1 MPEPLTA
8 VITAGGQSSRFGSD
22 KARAVWRGRPLLWH
36 VAASFPAVQAR
47 LLLGPPGRYPLTDW
61 DLGHW
66 EQTPD
71 LRPGLGPLAGLET
84 ALTLAPAGWVAF
96 AGVDNPC
103 LTPGY
108 WEKLLA
114 ARRPGVLS
122 VQARHPERGP
132 QPLGALYHTD
142 LLPHVRALLDHGE
155 RRLRLAALPERTVL
169 LPDLPPAFFRNVNQ
183 PADLAELQKES
194 LPKNKEEA

>member
-8 VITAGGQSSRFGSD
+8 AITAGGQSSRFGSD
-22 KARAVWRGRPLLWH
+22 KARAEWRGRPLLWH
-36 VAASFPAVQAR
+36 VAASFPVVQAR
-47 LLLGPPGRYPLTDW
+47 LLLGPPGKYALAGW
-61 DLGHW
+61 DSR
-66 EQTPD
+66 PD

-122 VQARHPERGP
+122 VQAGHPERGP
-132 QPLGALYHTD
+132 QPLGALYHTE
-142 LLPHVRALLDHGE
+142 LLPHVSALLDAGE
-155 RRLRLAALPERTVL
+155 RRLRLAAPLERTVVL
-169 LPDLPPAFFRNVNQ
+169 SGLPLDFFQNVNR
-183 PADLAELQKES
+183 PADLAELQK
-194 LPKNKEEA
+194 KEEA

>member
-8 VITAGGQSSRFGSD
+8 AITAGGQSSRFGSD
-22 KARAVWRGRPLLWH
+22 KARAEWRGRPLLWH
-36 VAASFPAVQAR
+36 VAASFPAAQAR
-47 LLLGPPGRYPLTDW
+47 LLLGPPGKYALAGW
-61 DLGHW
+61 DS
-66 EQTPD
+66 EAD

-103 LTPGY
+103 LTSDY
-108 WEKLLA
+108 WEELLA

-122 VQARHPERGP
+122 VQAGHPERGP

-142 LLPHVRALLDHGE
+142 LRPHISALLDRGE
-155 RRLRLAALPERTVL
+155 RRLRLAAPPERTVVL
-169 LPDLPPAFFRNVNQ
+169 SGLPLDFFQNVNR
-183 PADLAELQKES
+183 PADLAELQQ
-194 LPKNKEEA
+194 KEEA